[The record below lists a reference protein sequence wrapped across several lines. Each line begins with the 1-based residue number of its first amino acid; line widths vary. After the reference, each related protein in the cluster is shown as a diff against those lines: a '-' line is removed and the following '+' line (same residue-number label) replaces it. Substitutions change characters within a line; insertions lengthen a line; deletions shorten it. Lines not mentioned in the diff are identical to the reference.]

1 MPPTLIE
8 KTKIRDSSKIKNKVT
23 FDSTIATHIKKDLIR
38 LHYYN
43 KI

>member
-8 KTKIRDSSKIKNKVT
+8 KNKIRDKSKIKSKVT
-23 FDSTIATHIKKDLIR
+23 FDSTIATHIKKGLTR